1 MEEKFEEQIPDNLK
15 ELYTTAKELYERN
28 PKDYKALFNLTVLK
42 LQFFDYNPYDV
53 AKDLELLYKKLPD
66 KRIITAFYLL
76 KVYSYIGNT
85 DLAIK
90 YGEEALE
97 LPEVLLPEAYFS
109 LAQNYLLKG
118 IDYYEKVIDLCDK
131 ALKID
136 IEDSVL
142 FQFHLEGIRCSIN
155 KTKCI

>member
-1 MEEKFEEQIPDNLK
+1 MEEKFEEKIPDNLK

-90 YGEEALE
+90 YGEEALAPN
-97 LPEVLLPEAYFS
+97 LPRQQS
-109 LAQNYLLKG
+109 
-118 IDYYEKVIDLCDK
+118 
-131 ALKID
+131 
-136 IEDSVL
+136 
-142 FQFHLEGIRCSIN
+142 FHF
-155 KTKCI
+155 